1 MSLCC
6 YTTIGGGLCN
16 FLNSEYSTIG
26 GGLNNSNA
34 PVAGRS
40 TISGGEKN
48 CVKCEFDVIGGG
60 CNNTT
65 LNCNSI
71 IGGGISNTTTGSTSS
86 ILGGQQNTSIGIL
99 STIGG
104 GAFNK
109 SIGDYTSIG
118 GGSCNT
124 TTSTFSTISGG
135 ANNTGGCGSSIGGG
149 LCNSSNGNYS
159 MIGGGYRNTSSG
171 SYSSILGGSGNTVT
185 HNCSGAFGLGV
196 TSISA
201 NTFHVNN
208 LALQDVPATDV
219 QTTTQYLTRDSAT
232 GVVKTKIIAGPA
244 AYGLYAQ
251 TGDSVAVS
259 ATTGST
265 TILNG
270 GVGTLTVPANGFT
283 VGDSFLAKLGGVI
296 SAKVNDTLTINV
308 VSSGVTLTSSGPI
321 TMPNITNK
329 VWLMEV
335 TFTIRKLGAATV
347 GSIVSLGNFVWSNNV
362 NVQEGFGF
370 NTVNSTTFDTTISN
384 TLDIKVQWSS
394 ASTDNSIYSDVF
406 VLTKTY

>member
-1 MSLCC
+1 VGGGHFNTLLGDWSTIGGGSSNASSCNYSTIGGGCC
-6 YTTIGGGLCN
+6 NFMNSKSSTIGGGLCN
-16 FLNSEYSTIG
+16 TSSGDSSTISGGVNNTTIGDNSTIG
-26 GGLNNSNA
+26 GG
-34 PVAGRS
+34 
-40 TISGGEKN
+40 IY
-48 CVKCEFDVIGGG
+48 
-60 CNNTT
+60 
-65 LNCNSI
+65 
-71 IGGGISNTTTGSTSS
+71 
-86 ILGGQQNTSIGIL
+86 NTSIGI
-99 STIGG
+99 
-104 GAFNK
+104 
-109 SIGDYTSIG
+109 
-118 GGSCNT
+118 
-124 TTSTFSTISGG
+124 
-135 ANNTGGCGSSIGGG
+135 
-149 LCNSSNGNYS
+149 
-159 MIGGGYRNTSSG
+159 
-171 SYSSILGGSGNTVT
+171 YSSILGGSGNTVT

-259 ATTGST
+259 ATTVST

-296 SAKVNDTLTINV
+296 SAKVNDTITIDV

-347 GSIVSLGNFVWSNNV
+347 GSIVSLGNFVWSNNT
-362 NVQEGFGF
+362 NVQQGFGF
-370 NTVNSTTFDTTISN
+370 NTVNSATFDTTISN

-394 ASTDNSIYSDVF
+394 ASTDNSIFSDVF